1 MSDVIEKI
9 ATEEQREKGL
19 DVADFF
25 LMKPTAHEILADM
38 IRKNPA
44 VQLLVDT
51 FNLEICEDE
60 EHIRSPSFG
69 GHR

>member
-1 MSDVIEKI
+1 
-9 ATEEQREKGL
+9 
-19 DVADFF
+19 
-25 LMKPTAHEILADM
+25 MKPTAHEILADM

-60 EHIRSPSFG
+60 EHIRSPSSG
-69 GHR
+69 GYR

>member
-1 MSDVIEKI
+1 
-9 ATEEQREKGL
+9 
-19 DVADFF
+19 
-25 LMKPTAHEILADM
+25 MKPTAHEILADM

-51 FNLEICEDE
+51 FNLEICEDG

-69 GHR
+69 GHQ